1 MKIITTL
8 AMACIAAIAF
18 AQTPAQTPPSGSEF
32 LKKAMQGNT
41 TEIEA
46 GELAANKATSD
57 AVKKL
62 GQMMAEQHSGARDK
76 VAALAKRK
84 NVELPKEI
92 SEQQKDVLEKLQAAE
107 GPRFDQEYV
116 AEMVKAH
123 EATIQMLNTEI
134 ETGRDA
140 DTKALAQELL
150 PTVKAHLS
158 EANRLAG
165 KEDSASQMPQ

>member
-1 MKIITTL
+1 MKFVATL
-8 AMACIAAIAF
+8 ALAGLAAAAF
-18 AQTPAQTPPSGSEF
+18 AQPPPSSNEF
-32 LKKAMQGNT
+32 LEKALQGNV

-46 GELAANKATSD
+46 GELAANKGTSD

-62 GQMMAEQHSGARDK
+62 GQMMAEQHSAARSK
-76 VAALAKRK
+76 VEALAKRK

-92 SEQQKDVLEKLQAAE
+92 SAQQKDMLEKLQAAE

-123 EATIQMLNTEI
+123 EKTVEMLNAEI
-134 ETGRDA
+134 ESGQDA

-150 PTVKAHLS
+150 PTVESHLS
-158 EANRLAG
+158 EAKRLAG
-165 KEDSASQMPQ
+165 KDDAASQMPQ